1 MGHLHDSVSEQQH
14 GNTRPQI
21 IKAILRNKNGAGRI
35 KFSDFRLYDNAR
47 VIKTWY

>member
-1 MGHLHDSVSEQQH
+1 MGHLDYSVSEQQH

-35 KFSDFRLYDNAR
+35 KFSDFRLDYKAI